1 MPRGIFP
8 SAEVLGALDSG
19 VPFDDLKDE
28 GEQSKSKKKAAESS
42 STSSSTGSGFS
53 PLDNLRETLLPALE
67 A

>member
-19 VPFDDLKDE
+19 VPFDDLEDK
-28 GEQSKSKKKAAESS
+28 GEQSKSEKKAAESS
-42 STSSSTGSGFS
+42 STSTGSGFS